1 MHTIDKVMRV
11 SCPLCGKRESFT
23 QSRWRCD
30 CGEAWEPVNDV
41 DFKPDKIEH
50 ACDSIWR
57 YQDLLDLHITQ
68 APIGLSAGWTP
79 LLDAEINER
88 EVLLKL
94 EYLNPTGSFKDR
106 GTEVMINVLHALGI
120 KEVVEDS
127 SGNAGASLAAYA
139 ARAGIGATI
148 YVPEKASRGKLRQ
161 IEIYRARTQRIP
173 GARVKATEA
182 VLKVVRKGAAYAS
195 HAYHPAYLLGQQTVA
210 WEVWEQLGG
219 RAPDFW
225 VTPLGQG
232 GHFLGTYLGFEKLL
246 QAGLINHLPRL
257 VAVQSVAIA
266 PIRMVYEENLSELPQ
281 VNPDVS
287 TVAEGVVVSRPV
299 RWKRIVDALN
309 KSRGICLAYGDE
321 QILTAQSELA
331 KKGFYV
337 EPTSALA
344 IAALDDLRKM
354 AKPTDIVVVS
364 LTGNG
369 LKTSQTN

>member
-1 MHTIDKVMRV
+1 MHTTDKVMRV
-11 SCPLCGKRESFT
+11 ICPHCGKRESFT
-23 QSRWRCD
+23 QFRWRCD

-41 DFKPDKIEH
+41 DFKPEKIEKT
-50 ACDSIWR
+50 CDSIWR

-68 APIGLSAGWTP
+68 TPIGLSAGWTP
-79 LLDAEINER
+79 LLDTEINGR

-106 GTEVMINVLHALGI
+106 GTEVMVNILHALGI

-139 ARAGIGATI
+139 ARVGIGATI
-148 YVPEKASRGKLRQ
+148 YAPEKASPAKLQQ
-161 IEIYRARTQRIP
+161 IEIYGAQTQRIP

-182 VLKVVRKGAAYAS
+182 VLKVVRQGAAYAS
-195 HAYHPAYLLGQQTVA
+195 HAYHPGYLLGQQTIA

-232 GHFLGTYLGFEKLL
+232 GHFLGIYLGFEKLL
-246 QAGLINHLPRL
+246 QAGLIDHLPRL
-257 VAVQSVAIA
+257 VAVQSAAMA
-266 PIRMVYEENLSELPQ
+266 PIQMAYEKNLSELPQ

-287 TVAEGVVVSRPV
+287 TVAEGVVVSHPV
-299 RWKRIVDALN
+299 RWKRIVDALK
-309 KSRGICLAYGDE
+309 KSKGICLVYEDE
-321 QILTAQSELA
+321 KILAAQSGLA

-344 IAALDDLRKM
+344 IAALDDLREM
-354 AKPTDIVVVS
+354 TKPADIVVVS

-369 LKTSQTN
+369 LKTSLIN